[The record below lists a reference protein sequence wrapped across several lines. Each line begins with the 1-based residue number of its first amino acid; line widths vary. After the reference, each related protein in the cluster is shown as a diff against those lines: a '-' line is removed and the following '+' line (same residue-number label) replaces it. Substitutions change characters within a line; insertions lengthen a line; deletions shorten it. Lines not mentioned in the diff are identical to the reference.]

1 MFVRGRGGIG
11 IRARLRGVSG
21 NGYGF
26 KSRRPHVQILM
37 NVRIF
42 SYTKIPACL
51 TGICSVEMRG
61 VEPLSESTSERLSPS
76 AFRGYDS
83 PNDVRGKPSFKVASF
98 LRIPLQSLGGIRS
111 LH

>member
-26 KSRRPHVQILM
+26 KSRRPHTQILII
-37 NVRIF
+37 VRIF
-42 SYTKIPACL
+42 SYYKN
-51 TGICSVEMRG
+51 TGLHDRYFSVEMRG

-83 PNDVRGKPSFKVASF
+83 PE
-98 LRIPLQSLGGIRS
+98 
-111 LH
+111 

>member
-26 KSRRPHVQILM
+26 KSRRPHTKILTE
-37 NVRIF
+37 VRIF
-42 SYTKIPACL
+42 SYIKIPVIV
-51 TGICSVEMRG
+51 TGISKVEMRG

-76 AFRGYDS
+76 AFRG
-83 PNDVRGKPSFKVASF
+83 
-98 LRIPLQSLGGIRS
+98 
-111 LH
+111 

>member
-26 KSRRPHVQILM
+26 KSRRPHTQILTS
-37 NVRIF
+37 VRIF
-42 SYTKIPACL
+42 SFYIKIPVSL
-51 TGICSVEMRG
+51 TGIFSVEMRG

-83 PNDVRGKPSFKVASF
+83 PE
-98 LRIPLQSLGGIRS
+98 
-111 LH
+111 